1 MREAVRKGN
10 ADASILARLEDIV
23 ALEKGE
29 QQIYRSQNGLN
40 LETGENYVLPLIDPD
55 NVDKRRAEVGMG
67 LMQDYASFWGMKWDL
82 EV

>member
-10 ADASILARLEDIV
+10 ADASNLARLEDIV

-40 LETGENYVLPLIDPD
+40 LETGKIMFC
-55 NVDKRRAEVGMG
+55 R
-67 LMQDYASFWGMKWDL
+67 
-82 EV
+82 